1 MAVASCYGHFLS
13 SPSTLYPSSSLNPKQ
28 TKADSSTLHPSSSLN
43 PKFPLSKLTTL
54 LYICRQQTENKRN
67 IQKQTIY

>member
-28 TKADSSTLHPSSSLN
+28 TKADSSTLSSSESEADESCPFLFIL
-43 PKFPLSKLTTL
+43 PPL
-54 LYICRQQTENKRN
+54 
-67 IQKQTIY
+67 